1 MGPMRGSDLMLRAG
15 DRTLALAERPRLM
28 GILNATPDSFSG
40 DGAGLATLE
49 ARIARARELVEE
61 GAEVIDVGGE
71 SQITTTPPVAVEEE
85 IERVAPLIERVAAEL
100 DVLVSVDTYKP
111 AVAAAAVAAGA
122 GMVNDV
128 SGLRD
133 GALADVCARS
143 GAALVVMHTRAEP
156 KRKVLDH
163 AYGDVGADVAD
174 FLRERMALARE
185 RGVTEEQLV
194 VDPGPDF
201 AKTPEQT
208 VEALRALPA
217 LAELGRPILLAVSR
231 KDFVGALTGRRP
243 SDRGAGTLAALADG
257 VDAGARLL
265 RVHDVAAAADFLAVR
280 AALRGEAPVDPD
292 LALAEGLRRETGR

>member
-1 MGPMRGSDLMLRAG
+1 MRGRDLTLRAG
-15 DRTLALAERPRLM
+15 GRTLALADRPRLM

-40 DGAGLATLE
+40 DGARLTTLDE
-49 ARIARARELVEE
+49 RVARARELVEQ

-71 SQITTTPPVAVEEE
+71 SQITTAPPVAVEEE
-85 IERVAPLIERVAAEL
+85 TERVAPLIERIAAEL
-100 DVLVSVDTYKP
+100 DVLVSVDTYKR
-111 AVAAAAVAAGA
+111 AVAEAAVAAGA

-133 GALADVCARS
+133 PALADVCARS

-156 KRKVLDH
+156 KRKALDH
-163 AYGDVGADVAD
+163 AYDDVGADVAA
-174 FLRERMALARE
+174 FLRERMALARD

-217 LAELGRPILLAVSR
+217 LTELGRPILLAVSR
-231 KDFVGALTGRRP
+231 KDFVGALTRRRP
-243 SDRGAGTLAALADG
+243 SERGAGTLAALAHG

-280 AALRGEAPVDPD
+280 AALRGEAPVAPD
-292 LALAEGLRRETGR
+292 LELAEGLRREPGR

>member
-1 MGPMRGSDLMLRAG
+1 MRGRDLILRAG
-15 DRTLALAERPRLM
+15 GRTLALADRPRLM

-40 DGAGLATLE
+40 DGVGLATVE
-49 ARIARARELVEE
+49 ARMARARELVAE

-71 SQITTTPPVAVEEE
+71 SQITTKPPVAVPEE
-85 IERVAPLIERVAAEL
+85 IERVVPLIERIATEI

-111 AVAAAAVAAGA
+111 AVAEAAVAAGA

-133 GALADVCARS
+133 PGLADVCARS
-143 GAALVVMHTRAEP
+143 GAALVVTHTRAEP

-163 AYGDVGADVAD
+163 AYADVGADVAA
-174 FLRERMALARE
+174 FLRERMALARD
-185 RGVTEEQLV
+185 RGVPEEQLV

-208 VEALRALPA
+208 VAALRALPA

-243 SDRGAGTLAALADG
+243 ADRAAGTLAALAHG

-265 RVHDVAAAADFLAVR
+265 RVHDVAAAADYLAVR
-280 AALRGEAPVDPD
+280 AALRGEAPVPPD
-292 LALAEGLRRETGR
+292 LELAEGLRRETPG

>member
-1 MGPMRGSDLMLRAG
+1 MRGRDRDLTLRAG
-15 DRTLALAERPRLM
+15 GRTLALGERPRLM

-40 DGAGLATLE
+40 DSVRLTTLE
-49 ARIARARELVEE
+49 ARVARARELVEE

-111 AVAAAAVAAGA
+111 AVAEAAVAAGA

-133 GALADVCARS
+133 PALADVCARS
-143 GAALVVMHTRAEP
+143 GAALVVTHTRAEP

-163 AYGDVGADVAD
+163 AYGDVGADVTA
-174 FLRERMALARE
+174 FLRERMALARD
-185 RGVTEEQLV
+185 RGVAEEQLV

-208 VEALRALPA
+208 VAALRALPA

-243 SDRGAGTLAALADG
+243 ADRGAGTLAALAHG

-280 AALRGEAPVDPD
+280 AALRGEAPVPPE
-292 LALAEGLRRETGR
+292 LKLAEGLRREPNV

>member
-1 MGPMRGSDLMLRAG
+1 MRGRDLMVRAG
-15 DRTLALAERPRLM
+15 DRTLALADRPRLM

-40 DGAGLATLE
+40 DGVRLATLE
-49 ARIARARELVEE
+49 ARVARARELVEE

-85 IERVAPLIERVAAEL
+85 IDRVAPLIERVAAEL

-111 AVAAAAVAAGA
+111 AVAEAAVAAGA

-133 GALADVCARS
+133 PALADVCARS

-156 KRKVLDH
+156 KRKELDH
-163 AYGDVGADVAD
+163 VYDDVGADVAA
-174 FLRERMALARE
+174 FLRARMALARD

-217 LAELGRPILLAVSR
+217 LTELGRPILLAVSR

-243 SDRGAGTLAALADG
+243 SERGAGTLAALAHG
-257 VDAGARLL
+257 VDAGASLL

-280 AALRGEAPVDPD
+280 AALRGEAPIEPD
-292 LALAEGLRRETGR
+292 LELAEGLRRESER